1 MTPRVW
7 IPDDPS
13 QNKNKIIVGYSKQYR
28 RVDQTMKDQHT
39 VLSQLHTVTIIAKE
53 NITFF
58 FPI

>member
-13 QNKNKIIVGYSKQYR
+13 QNKNKIIVGYIKQYR
-28 RVDQTMKDQHT
+28 RVDETMKDQHT
-39 VLSQLHTVTIIAKE
+39 VLSQWHTATIIAKE
-53 NITFF
+53 NF